1 MSFSNLIWGGAKAPT
16 AGMFYISGI
25 TSRPETR
32 RAGCSQLP
40 LLLPSFQL
48 CHLSPGEGGG
58 ARRSEAF
65 KNSQSTR
72 INSFSTGSRHQ
83 AFAEAEFPRPK
94 YFIPTRSPKFT
105 RAKVCLKTRRS

>member
-58 ARRSEAF
+58 GAAERS
-65 KNSQSTR
+65 
-72 INSFSTGSRHQ
+72 I
-83 AFAEAEFPRPK
+83 
-94 YFIPTRSPKFT
+94 
-105 RAKVCLKTRRS
+105 